1 MHDRTGLPGTKTT
14 IASIAT
20 TDIFSAK
27 GESDN
32 REGEMNTTAANTNC
46 PPEASTVGSLGPLAR
61 VQEPIRFTLL
71 GCGSPRQGE
80 SCVLGAGLLGANPI
94 GRRRARRAP
103 TGTR

>member
-20 TDIFSAK
+20 TDVFSAK

-32 REGEMNTTAANTNC
+32 REGTTAANTNC

-80 SCVLGAGLLGANPI
+80 SCVLGAGLRGANPI